1 LFCDVLNFD
10 ATNLIAHYVQNS
22 RSFVDFSLFVSIFAG
37 QLPISIL
44 ISPPFMEISATE
56 QVQQTLFRLIMT
68 QMGEKKALPV
78 LCEILSLN
86 KSAVYSRINGSK
98 TLALEEL
105 LLLMQHFQ
113 INSEL
118 IFAPQNQEGQFKMQA
133 ITRRVRS
140 GREFM
145 SGIDAHF
152 QQLRKVPDLQ
162 LWFSTDEL
170 PFFYCLQFRELALF
184 KLFTYA
190 RINWQL
196 PYTEKIRFD
205 PDTFPE
211 RELYDELMRPI
222 GQGYAAIPSIE
233 FWTDD
238 IYYNIVKQIHHF
250 TATGQI
256 ASPTVA
262 QVLIE
267 QLNALCEHQYNMAK
281 EGVKWLANQ
290 KGPLNNAFC
299 AKFELYHNIM
309 APSNITILAESS
321 QHCGV
326 YSIFDDPN
334 FLYSNDPSFVGY
346 TQQWMQN
353 IRRNSV
359 KISEESEHLRRIY
372 FNRLSSAISAPA

>member
-1 LFCDVLNFD
+1 
-10 ATNLIAHYVQNS
+10 
-22 RSFVDFSLFVSIFAG
+22 
-37 QLPISIL
+37 
-44 ISPPFMEISATE
+44 MEISATE
-56 QVQQTLFRLIMT
+56 QVQQTLFRLIMA

-98 TLALEEL
+98 TLSLEEL
-105 LLLMQHFQ
+105 LLLIQHFQ

-118 IFAPQNQEGQFKMQA
+118 VFASQAQEGYFRMQA
-133 ITRRVRS
+133 LTRRVRS

-145 SGIDAHF
+145 SNIDAHF
-152 QQLRKVPDLQ
+152 RQLSKLPGLQ

-170 PFFYCLQFRELALF
+170 PFFYCLNFRELALF

-211 RELYDELMRPI
+211 RELYDELMRPV

-256 ASPTVA
+256 ASPVIA

-267 QLNALCEHQYNMAK
+267 QLDALCEHQYNMAK
-281 EGVKWLANQ
+281 EGVKWLAGQ
-290 KGPLNNAFC
+290 KGPYNKALC
-299 AKFELYHNIM
+299 GKFELYHNIM

-321 QHCGV
+321 QHSGV

-334 FLYSNDPSFVGY
+334 FLYSADPSFVSY

-359 KISEESEHLRRIY
+359 KISEESDHLRRIY
-372 FNRLSSAISAPA
+372 FNHLSSAISDSV